1 MARTATGLAV
11 IEQARKQIVE
21 ARTAEELRIAQAVVL
36 PLDFG
41 LSMEATSK
49 VLGISKG
56 WACQMRRRFIL
67 MHSTPQT
74 GQSTSQAKQGKVR
87 NRAYMKHEEEAEF
100 LAQFTEKAAQA
111 GILIVS
117 EIRQALEKKLGHKTS
132 KATTY
137 NLLHRHG
144 WRKLAPDKRHP
155 KTDVVAQEDWKK
167 NFRPRWEKSTE
178 TGQAKGKA
186 PSA

>member
-1 MARTATGLAV
+1 MARTPTGLNV
-11 IEQARKQIVE
+11 IGQARKQIAE
-21 ARTAEELRIAQAVVL
+21 ARTVDELRCAQAVIL

-56 WACQMRRRFIL
+56 WACQLRRRFIL
-67 MHSTPQT
+67 MHTMPKAVKNLSRPRQE
-74 GQSTSQAKQGKVR
+74 KVR
-87 NRAYMKHEEEAEF
+87 NNAYMKSEEEAAF
-100 LAQFTEKAAQA
+100 LAQFTEKAERA
-111 GILIVS
+111 GVLIVS
-117 EIRQALEKKLGHKTS
+117 EIRQALEEKLGHKTS
-132 KATTY
+132 RATTY

-155 KTDVVAQEDWKK
+155 KADVLAQEDWKK
-167 NFRPRWEKSTE
+167 NSRPRSEKSTG
-178 TGQAKGKA
+178 TGRVKGKV

>member
-1 MARTATGLAV
+1 MARTPTGLDV
-11 IEQARKQIVE
+11 IEQARQQIMK
-21 ARTAEELRIAQAVVL
+21 ARSVEELRCAQAVIL

-67 MHSTPQT
+67 MHSMSQTRQDTPQ
-74 GQSTSQAKQGKVR
+74 SRQGKVR
-87 NRAYMKHEEEAEF
+87 NRAYMKSEEEAAF
-100 LAQFTEKAAQA
+100 LAQFTEKAERA
-111 GILIVS
+111 GVLIVS
-117 EIRQALEKKLGHKTS
+117 EIHQALEEKLGRKTS

-155 KTDVVAQEDWKK
+155 KADVAAQEDWKK
-167 NFRPRWEKSTE
+167 NSRPHSGKSTRA
-178 TGQAKGKA
+178 GRAKEKG